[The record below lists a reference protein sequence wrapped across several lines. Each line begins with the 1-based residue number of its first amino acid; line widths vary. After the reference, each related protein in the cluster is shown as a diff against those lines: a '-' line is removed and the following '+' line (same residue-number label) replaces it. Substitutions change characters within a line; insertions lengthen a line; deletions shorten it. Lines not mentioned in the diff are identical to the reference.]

1 MKKMKNNL
9 KTLLCFSSLLALVAC
24 TTNDKEPIASANG
37 FELRKD
43 DAITSAAIL
52 DPANDAV
59 TFAKFNWDESNF
71 GIRTVASDSL
81 VISDHDTD
89 PTFANAVT
97 YKGSGIVITPD
108 SRVCSIKNTELNA
121 LMNKLTSFNCGEMK
135 IDVRIKSTL
144 GINNEFIQYSTPITF
159 SVTAYSLK
167 LPIMAFV
174 KDGNAPEE
182 EPRIA
187 ASSRVSNT
195 DYEGYMY
202 LETGTYKLYQP
213 DACYDFATPT
223 IYGGTAG
230 ILNTGSSTT
239 SISITTAGHYVVK
252 VNLATNTYSIKNF
265 TTFGIFGA
273 ATRSGLGFANQI
285 PFDYDTTTKIWS
297 LQVSLINGKKFKFK
311 SNLWSGALV
320 VPALP
325 NPPYAPNTGSS
336 VTILGKT
343 TTPTPLSLQENSV
356 SGSGDITV
364 PGTDDGTRDTYR
376 IELDIRNPRDYK
388 YKITKI

>member
-1 MKKMKNNL
+1 MKNIF
-9 KTLLCFSSLLALVAC
+9 KIT
-24 TTNDKEPIASANG
+24 IG
-37 FELRKD
+37 F
-43 DAITSAAIL
+43 
-52 DPANDAV
+52 
-59 TFAKFNWDESNF
+59 
-71 GIRTVASDSL
+71 VASILISSCSNEIENVASSKGFQLQQDATIVSPSILAVENESL
-81 VISDHDTD
+81 IYGKFFWERSNNGLPTESKYSIVISDHDLDPDYSEAVESVIGVSPEPDARTCSLTVGQLNELINSL
-89 PTFANAVT
+89 PTFN
-97 YKGSGIVITPD
+97 
-108 SRVCSIKNTELNA
+108 CNQ
-121 LMNKLTSFNCGEMK
+121 MN
-135 IDVRIKSTL
+135 IDIRIKSKL
-144 GINNEFIQYSTPITF
+144 GVSTNSLFQYSNPITL

>member
-1 MKKMKNNL
+1 
-9 KTLLCFSSLLALVAC
+9 
-24 TTNDKEPIASANG
+24 
-37 FELRKD
+37 
-43 DAITSAAIL
+43 
-52 DPANDAV
+52 
-59 TFAKFNWDESNF
+59 
-71 GIRTVASDSL
+71 
-81 VISDHDTD
+81 
-89 PTFANAVT
+89 
-97 YKGSGIVITPD
+97 
-108 SRVCSIKNTELNA
+108 
-121 LMNKLTSFNCGEMK
+121 
-135 IDVRIKSTL
+135 
-144 GINNEFIQYSTPITF
+144 
-159 SVTAYSLK
+159 
-167 LPIMAFV
+167 
-174 KDGNAPEE
+174 
-182 EPRIA
+182 
-187 ASSRVSNT
+187 
-195 DYEGYMY
+195 MY

>member
-1 MKKMKNNL
+1 MKNIFKITIGFAASIL
-9 KTLLCFSSLLALVAC
+9 ISSC
-24 TTNDKEPIASANG
+24 SNEIENIASSKGFQLQQDATIVSPTILLEENESLIYGRFLWERSNNG
-37 FELRKD
+37 LP
-43 DAITSAAIL
+43 T
-52 DPANDAV
+52 
-59 TFAKFNWDESNF
+59 ESTYS
-71 GIRTVASDSL
+71 I
-81 VISDHDTD
+81 VISDHDLDPDYSDAVETVIGVSPEPD
-89 PTFANAVT
+89 ARTCSLTVGQFNNLINSLPTFN
-97 YKGSGIVITPD
+97 
-108 SRVCSIKNTELNA
+108 CNQ
-121 LMNKLTSFNCGEMK
+121 MN
-135 IDVRIKSTL
+135 IDIRIKSKL
-144 GINNEFIQYSTPITF
+144 GVSTNSLFQYSNPITL
-159 SVTAYSLK
+159 SVTGYSIK
-167 LPIMAFV
+167 LPIIAFV

-187 ASSRVSNT
+187 ASSRASNT

-213 DACYDFATPT
+213 DACYDFTTPT

-230 ILNTGSSTT
+230 IINTGSSTT
-239 SISITTAGHYVVK
+239 GISITTAGHYVVK
-252 VNLATNTYSIKNF
+252 VNLANNTYTIKNF
-265 TTFGIFGA
+265 TTFGIFGP

-320 VPALP
+320 VPSLP

-336 VTILGKT
+336 ITILGKT

-388 YKITKI
+388 YIITKI